1 MNSCIE
7 DMCLIKSIKI
17 RFISK
22 TIIYKIIID
31 YGIMSIRGVIMS
43 IIYDWAELEW
53 NNSLLIQNKITVES
67 KSL

>member
-7 DMCLIKSIKI
+7 DMRLIKSIKI

>member
-7 DMCLIKSIKI
+7 DMRLIKSIKI
-17 RFISK
+17 RFIYK

-43 IIYDWAELEW
+43 IIYD
-53 NNSLLIQNKITVES
+53 
-67 KSL
+67 